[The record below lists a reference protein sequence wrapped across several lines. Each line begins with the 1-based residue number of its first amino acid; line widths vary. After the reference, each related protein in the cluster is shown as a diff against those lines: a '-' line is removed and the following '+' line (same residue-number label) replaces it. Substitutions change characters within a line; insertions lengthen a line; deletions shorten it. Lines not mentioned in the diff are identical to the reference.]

1 MMDELSLNILD
12 IAQNSIAAEATLVE
26 IDVKEDSNADRLTL
40 TVKDNGRG
48 MSEDFLEKVHDPF
61 ITTRT
66 TRKIG
71 LGISFLKEA
80 AEITGG
86 FIFLKSKPGV
96 GTVVT
101 AVFVMSHIDRQP
113 IGNLTETIITLVT
126 LNPKIDFII
135 RYIVNENEFLF
146 STEEVKELIGEDTGL
161 SSPPIVSFL
170 TEYIKEH
177 IENLSGGAK

>member
-12 IAQNSIAAEATLVE
+12 IAQNSISAEASLVE
-26 IDVKEDSNADRLTL
+26 IDIEENDSSDRIIIR
-40 TVKDNGRG
+40 VKDNGKG
-48 MSEDFLEKVHDPF
+48 MSDDFLKTVEDPF

-80 AEITGG
+80 AEMTGG
-86 FIFLKSKPGV
+86 RIELKSELGV
-96 GTVVT
+96 GTT
-101 AVFVMSHIDRQP
+101 ISAFFVKSHIDRQP

-126 LNPKIDFII
+126 LNPDIDFYIK
-135 RYIVNENEFLF
+135 YIVNENEFVF
-146 STEEVKELIGEDTGL
+146 STQEVKVLLGDDTPL
-161 SSPPIVSFL
+161 NSPAIASFL
-170 TEYIKEH
+170 TEYVSEH